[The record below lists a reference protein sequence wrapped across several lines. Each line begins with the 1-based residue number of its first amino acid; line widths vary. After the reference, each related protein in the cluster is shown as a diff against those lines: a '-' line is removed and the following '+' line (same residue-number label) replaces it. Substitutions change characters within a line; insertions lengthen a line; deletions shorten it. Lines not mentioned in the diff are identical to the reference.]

1 MRVPVNV
8 LIVCLVKVLSLCFS
22 ADGWALAVGHEGAL
36 TVWSTEDG
44 TRLVCTTSESRGSGD
59 GGGGGARTETT
70 TTAPG
75 TGTPPHGGGAGEE
88 EGYRQ
93 SPGPLSPSRASA
105 ASGTLDLI
113 AGGARA
119 LSWESEGYRLM
130 SVGSAVGKGGGADGG
145 AAAAAAARGQ
155 GIVAFDFLRR
165 ARSNLSSSLL
175 SLQVCKRLTERPITG
190 LPTLEI

>member
-1 MRVPVNV
+1 M
-8 LIVCLVKVLSLCFS
+8 LSLCFS

-44 TRLVCTTSESRGSGD
+44 TRLVCTTSESRGNRDAGGTPTETTTPATGATPPTGHSS
-59 GGGGGARTETT
+59 GGGGG
-70 TTAPG
+70 
-75 TGTPPHGGGAGEE
+75 E

-93 SPGPLSPSRASA
+93 SSGPLSPSRAPA

-130 SVGSAVGKGGGADGG
+130 SVGSAVGRGEGAEGG
-145 AAAAAAARGQ
+145 AAARGQ

-175 SLQVCKRLTERPITG
+175 SLQVCERRLYVARVFYGRYGGSGRLWRCFGQIY
-190 LPTLEI
+190 